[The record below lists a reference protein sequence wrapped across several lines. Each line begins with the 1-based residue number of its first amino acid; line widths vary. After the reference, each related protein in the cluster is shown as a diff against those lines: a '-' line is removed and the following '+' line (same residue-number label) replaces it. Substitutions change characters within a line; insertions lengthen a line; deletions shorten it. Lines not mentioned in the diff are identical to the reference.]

1 MKKKSLFVFSRSS
14 VRWKNSRS
22 SSGSNHH
29 HDLLSG
35 PGPGPGNLQTDDD
48 DSTDDDVLKELQ
60 VPVQFRQMSDNVPS
74 SSNNRK
80 DLSKFLGFDDSD
92 SEEIVFIQN
101 TKSTKQPASFSSFES
116 CLMPPYSSQQVCFI
130 NKLLK
135 QKI

>member
-1 MKKKSLFVFSRSS
+1 M
-14 VRWKNSRS
+14 
-22 SSGSNHH
+22 SGGGQG
-29 HDLLSG
+29 G
-35 PGPGPGNLQTDDD
+35 PGGLTALQTDDDD

-80 DLSKFLGFDDSD
+80 DLSKFLGLDDSD

-116 CLMPPYSSQQVCFI
+116 CLMPPYSSQQVCSKSNSSALTILMIMQFVFS
-130 NKLLK
+130 KC
-135 QKI
+135 Q